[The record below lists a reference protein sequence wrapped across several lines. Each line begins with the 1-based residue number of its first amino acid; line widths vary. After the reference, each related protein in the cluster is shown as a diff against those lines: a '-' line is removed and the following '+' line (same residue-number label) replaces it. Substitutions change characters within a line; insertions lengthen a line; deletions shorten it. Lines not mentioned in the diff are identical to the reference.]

1 MRASGPLSSLP
12 LSLLPGV
19 AAAFREAMMT
29 RALTDSLS
37 PRATRQSH
45 IPTPR
50 GLGWASSGRGRGV
63 CRQAGPRPATACRR
77 ERGPAP
83 GGGPRAVR
91 GSPGLARSTEQ
102 LLSPVARVTEG
113 FFLLPLPFLVGY
125 RELIMC
131 QVLVTHFSQSSKQLC
146 ERALAAT
153 DSADAEMGSERVR
166 HLLRVTQP
174 ASDARSGF
182 RSRLPAPPMCPPHRL
197 SPQHFLCEAG
207 HRGGILG
214 FVLGQ
219 RAPVG
224 PAFRDER

>member
-1 MRASGPLSSLP
+1 MQSTSKASWPGSPSLSPGPSVKWGASSPRVPGRRARAASGPLSSLP
-12 LSLLPGV
+12 LSLPPGV

-83 GGGPRAVR
+83 GGGPGAVR

-113 FFLLPLPFLVGY
+113 FFFASPPFPSW
-125 RELIMC
+125 I
-131 QVLVTHFSQSSKQLC
+131 Q
-146 ERALAAT
+146 RAYYVPGT
-153 DSADAEMGSERVR
+153 
-166 HLLRVTQP
+166 
-174 ASDARSGF
+174 SDAFFSVF
-182 RSRLPAPPMCPPHRL
+182 KTTL
-197 SPQHFLCEAG
+197 
-207 HRGGILG
+207 
-214 FVLGQ
+214 
-219 RAPVG
+219 
-224 PAFRDER
+224 